1 MEKKKYPS
9 FSANSIWEHLNSKNP
24 TDIAFNPDGTL
35 NSISD
40 NPMMEMDERSG
51 YAKNDGMFVNTQLL
65 AEWAVPWVK
74 GLSFGTMFNYRLN
87 VKLDY
92 YYKYTSSLI
101 YDIPI
106 PGSLYAFGAQVKMR
120 WKFPTRG
127 LSWSCRQISCGEC
140 CELANEIQ
148 YGKKLESF

>member
-1 MEKKKYPS
+1 MFEQGSLYTSDALNYSRYTLRSNVNTTFEEIGLKVGLNVNGAMEKKKYPS

-87 VKLDY
+87 ATHVKTLECSCSSIWLRRNTV
-92 YYKYTSSLI
+92 TS
-101 YDIPI
+101 
-106 PGSLYAFGAQVKMR
+106 
-120 WKFPTRG
+120 
-127 LSWSCRQISCGEC
+127 C
-140 CELANEIQ
+140 
-148 YGKKLESF
+148 